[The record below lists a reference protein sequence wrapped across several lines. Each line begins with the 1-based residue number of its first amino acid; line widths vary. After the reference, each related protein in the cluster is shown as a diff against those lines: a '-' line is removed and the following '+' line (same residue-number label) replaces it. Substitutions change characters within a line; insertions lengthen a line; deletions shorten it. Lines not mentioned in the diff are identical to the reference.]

1 MERIIVKRVKGSKA
15 IDGAGVHLTRVLG
28 NATVEAF
35 DPILM
40 LDSLTVRIPMTIRR
54 DFPCILTGD

>member
-1 MERIIVKRVKGSKA
+1 MERIIAKLVKGSKA

-40 LDSLTVRIPMTIRR
+40 LDSFDSTNPLSLIHI
-54 DFPCILTGD
+54 